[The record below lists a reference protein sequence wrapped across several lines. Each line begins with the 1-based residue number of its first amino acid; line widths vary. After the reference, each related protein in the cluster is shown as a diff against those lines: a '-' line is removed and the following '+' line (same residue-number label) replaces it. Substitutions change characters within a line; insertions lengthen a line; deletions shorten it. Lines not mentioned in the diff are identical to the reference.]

1 MPRILAGWFFARIF
15 DGKCMLRPERLWRV
29 FDWDNQRRK
38 GSVSHMGIVGTDSGE
53 NDDFV
58 DSCMFFQP
66 DGG

>member
-1 MPRILAGWFFARIF
+1 MPGFLAGWFFARIF
-15 DGKCMLRPERLWRV
+15 DGKCVLRPERLWRYLIGISKKKRFCV
-29 FDWDNQRRK
+29 TY
-38 GSVSHMGIVGTDSGE
+38 GIVGTDSGE